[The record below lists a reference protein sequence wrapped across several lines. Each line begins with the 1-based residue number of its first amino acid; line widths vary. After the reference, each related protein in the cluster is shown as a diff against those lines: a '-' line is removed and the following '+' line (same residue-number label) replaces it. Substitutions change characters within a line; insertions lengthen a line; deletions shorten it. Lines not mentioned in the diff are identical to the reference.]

1 MVLDSGSIPDA
12 STKYAVCGCRT
23 RGKSVK
29 GPAPLKEITY
39 LSVKVGGAVKFKED
53 IMTIEELYDKWE
65 NGTEEEKQEVER
77 EILGRLLYYNG
88 D

>member
-1 MVLDSGSIPDA
+1 MPV
-12 STKYAVCGCRT
+12 TKGIIGYGR
-23 RGKSVK
+23 RHHSYHKKQEK